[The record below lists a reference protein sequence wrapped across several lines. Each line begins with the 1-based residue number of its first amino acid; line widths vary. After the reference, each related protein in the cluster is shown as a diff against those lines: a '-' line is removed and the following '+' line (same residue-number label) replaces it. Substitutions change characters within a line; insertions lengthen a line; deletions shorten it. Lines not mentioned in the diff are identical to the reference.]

1 MDEVKE
7 GWIHLMSGEMEIW
20 ILHILLGHL
29 VINPINSIS
38 LPNIALGKDA
48 YQSSTYNSI
57 TGAEKAVDGLKSNL
71 SFSGGQCAVSAS
83 GEKTALWRVELG
95 DVSSIQN
102 ITIYYRTENL
112 FWNASNGFTEV
123 FVGFYVYVSNTTNKD
138 DGQLCFHDNEHFN
151 PSTIP
156 AVLTLNCTLQGR
168 YVIYYNERTDG
179 QPDYYFKYVGT
190 HLCEF
195 EVYGCQQGFYGDN
208 CMSTCPD
215 NCLSNLCE
223 LVTGNCFQ
231 CDAGYKGPRC
241 DMECDSGMY
250 GQDCGNTCGSCI
262 NNTQCHHV
270 NGSCLQGCG
279 PGYQGDKCTE
289 ECPSGKYGI
298 NCQHDCSSTCN
309 ALHSC
314 NRTTGECI
322 GGCEPGWK
330 GFFCKQKC
338 DGGMYGQDCV
348 NTCGSCI
355 NNTQCHHVNGSC
367 LQGCGP
373 GYQGNECKEECPPGT
388 YGHDCKHHC
397 SVTCSVSNSCNRT
410 SGECVGGCKPGWKGF
425 LCKQECDG
433 GMYGQ
438 DCGNTCGSCINDT
451 QCHHINGTCLHVQG
465 CGPGYKGDK
474 CIEECSM
481 GTYGNDCKYNCS
493 STCSVPQRC
502 KKTTG
507 ECIGGCTSGWKG
519 FMCERICDNGMYG
532 EDCSKTCGFCFNNTQ
547 CHHVYGSCLQGCGSG
562 YLGNKCTEVTSL
574 MAKQQSCEHS
584 IYISAG
590 VLATI
595 VIVGTILNLLIWK
608 RKHQKLKN
616 NSKNITNSHV
626 LDKQE
631 KTIPSTYA
639 ELGDID
645 KQHTYDDIHH
655 YSEANNSK

>member
-1 MDEVKE
+1 MSAPLLPCR
-7 GWIHLMSGEMEIW
+7 WIHLMSGEMEIW

-112 FWNASNGFTEV
+112 FW
-123 FVGFYVYVSNTTNKD
+123 
-138 DGQLCFHDNEHFN
+138 
-151 PSTIP
+151 
-156 AVLTLNCTLQGR
+156 R
-168 YVIYYNERTDG
+168 
-179 QPDYYFKYVGT
+179 
-190 HLCEF
+190 
-195 EVYGCQQGFYGDN
+195 CQQGFYGDN